1 MLKILKVK
9 GDSLYPDYTN
19 GDFVVIAK
27 SPFCA
32 GRIRVDDVVAFHQ
45 VHYGLMIKKV
55 AAVLPEGLNV
65 RGSLVESIDS
75 RQFGLV
81 PRQDVIG
88 KVIWHIRQ
96 S

>member
-9 GDSLYPDYTN
+9 GDSLYPDYKN

-27 SPFCA
+27 SPFCT
-32 GRIRVDDVVAFHQ
+32 GRIHVDDVIAFNQ
-45 VHYGLMIKKV
+45 VQYGLMIKKV

-96 S
+96 P